1 MAAKRATLMERSKK
15 MSNAGEFDE
24 EVDKVIKFLR
34 LATMYCLPLG
44 CGSLTSD
51 QLPKHNFD

>member
-24 EVDKVIKFLR
+24 EVDKVIKF
-34 LATMYCLPLG
+34 
-44 CGSLTSD
+44 
-51 QLPKHNFD
+51 